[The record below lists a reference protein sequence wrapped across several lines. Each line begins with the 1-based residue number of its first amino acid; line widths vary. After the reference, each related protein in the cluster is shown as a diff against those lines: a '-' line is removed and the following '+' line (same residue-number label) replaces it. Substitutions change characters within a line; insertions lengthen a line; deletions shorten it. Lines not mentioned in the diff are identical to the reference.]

1 MVSIFIIFLIFLFIA
16 ASFGINLH
24 ILRIQRRLA
33 TYNTDFIKG
42 AARGYLG
49 MFYYK
54 SVLEENRAKLDDE
67 KSKF

>member
-1 MVSIFIIFLIFLFIA
+1 MVSMGIIFIIFLFIA
-16 ASFGINLH
+16 ASFGINMH
-24 ILRIQRRLA
+24 ITKIQRRLA
-33 TYNTDFIKG
+33 TYSTDFIKG

-54 SVLEENRAKLDDE
+54 SVLEEKRAKLDDE